1 MLEFIRHLKNI
12 WSKLDI
18 KELIEITWGQEII
31 QGEIAQLFDKF
42 HYTHLMFIGFFVVL
56 PINSLAGI
64 TIWPIDMLNKLGIK
78 LILIF
83 SIGLIVSCTK
93 NNEVAYSH
101 KTLEGNAVRN
111 HIFRDGSLGRILVC
125 SSNENQQTQILLNS
139 RFESTSCEEEVSNIC
154 APFVT
159 EVLDFDLDHS
169 AKAEVY
175 YVRCKWGVSIY
186 STGKVSLLIIKARQR
201 TSSFFGIYIKRY
213 SI

>member
-1 MLEFIRHLKNI
+1 MLEFIRHLKKM

-31 QGEIAQLFDKF
+31 QGEIAQLFNKF
-42 HYTHLMFIGFFVVL
+42 YYTHLMFIGFFVVF
-56 PINSLAGI
+56 PINSLAWI

-83 SIGLIVSCTK
+83 SIGLIGSCTK
-93 NNEVAYSH
+93 TNVVAYSH

-159 EVLDFDLDHS
+159 EVLDFDIDHS
-169 AKAEVY
+169 SKAEVY

-186 STGKVSLLIIKARQR
+186 STRKVSSLDHQSLTKNL
-201 TSSFFGIYIKRY
+201 
-213 SI
+213 